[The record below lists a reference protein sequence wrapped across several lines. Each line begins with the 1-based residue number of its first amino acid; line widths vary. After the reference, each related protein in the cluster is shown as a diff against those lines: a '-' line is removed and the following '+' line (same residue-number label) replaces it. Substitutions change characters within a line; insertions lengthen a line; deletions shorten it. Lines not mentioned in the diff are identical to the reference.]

1 MSTRTLIRDWVR
13 SQSMTET
20 DDLADTKLDA
30 ILNDGIYNIA
40 TLFDWPYLATS
51 TTVNFVADQQAYDL
65 PADMQKISKV
75 VVTGGKVLNEV
86 SPNRMW
92 DTYGDNFPSQTTPT
106 MFFLWGNKIHFVATP
121 DVSSGSATI
130 YYFKEPT
137 VLTDDAQEPE
147 FADQFHM
154 ILADYMLQKV
164 WEREEDFAKADVH
177 AKAFLGG
184 VERMARF
191 YLNRSSDHPM
201 VFGDGQK
208 IRTTLHP
215 NMPWLSP

>member
-51 TTVNFVADQQAYDL
+51 ATIAFVADQQAYTL

-75 VVTGGKVLNEV
+75 VVTDGKVLNEV
-86 SPNRMW
+86 SPNRIW
-92 DTYGDNFPSQTTPT
+92 DTYGDSFPSQTTPT
-106 MFFLWGNKIHFVATP
+106 MFFLWGDTINFVATP
-121 DVSSGSATI
+121 SVSSGSATI

-137 VLTDDAQEPE
+137 ILTDDAHEPE
-147 FADQFHM
+147 FAEQFHM
-154 ILADYMLQKV
+154 ILAEYMLQKV

-208 IRTTLHP
+208 IRTSLYP
-215 NMPWLSP
+215 NMPWMP